1 MVNICLSCSKYPFC
15 KDIEENK
22 NECENYK
29 KVKKK
34 LVKKEG
40 KIIIF
45 ENIKEDKR

>member
-1 MVNICLSCSKYPFC
+1 MICKYCAKYPFC

-22 NECENYK
+22 KECKNYK

-40 KIIIF
+40 QIVIF
-45 ENIKEDKR
+45 ENI